1 MRSLVL
7 TFFMMMSVTAPA
19 STLVCADV
27 FADDLRA
34 ELSEP
39 GRKLFVAL
47 TYMPYLLA
55 PDRVRWENFNNA
67 KLLKTEFAAYA
78 KHLET
83 LSPEARANE
92 RRQLLRAFSQHHV
105 LQKAFEALATPKS
118 GEYLPGQYGIHRAHL
133 KGVIEALRELP
144 PDFRPAV
151 ARLKPDLKNVDPNP
165 AAVELLSKH
174 RQTFRRVFPVTGFKN
189 YKAYET
195 ALRASEDPLVKRAIE
210 LIDGDQIQVGMR
222 RPEGGRFWI
231 PKTGFQ
237 SQHATGSSRG
247 LMDPNRRDLVESHML
262 GEPPSDYAARSPD
275 LKPKYATLMVKE
287 GNGLGNYHAIVDH
300 YGPDVYLF
308 KTKEIA
314 DRMTFFMGDSL
325 NQLVLGRITM
335 NGQPKNIDEMMIPW
349 SKRLLMVPYMV
360 ENLAQGY
367 FGRPSSPSSLAP
379 EITPKMKMYYTH
391 DYWEA
396 QIFGR
401 VDLDMVEAFR
411 FEKTPPEGEFLT
423 ELRRRGIKIYDARTS
438 EVVEWQEV
446 AP

>member
-1 MRSLVL
+1 
-7 TFFMMMSVTAPA
+7 MMISVAAPA

-27 FADDLRA
+27 FADDLSA
-34 ELSEP
+34 ELSAP
-39 GRKLFVAL
+39 GEKLFAAL
-47 TYMPYLLA
+47 RQMPYLLA
-55 PDRVRWENFNNA
+55 TDRVRWENFNNA
-67 KLLKTEFAAYA
+67 KLLKSEFAAYA
-78 KHLET
+78 ESLRT

-105 LQKAFEALATPKS
+105 LQRAFEALATPKP

-133 KGVIEALRELP
+133 KDVIAALRELP
-144 PDFRPAV
+144 PDFRPAL

-165 AAVELLSKH
+165 AAAELLSKH
-174 RQTFRRVFPVTGFKN
+174 RETFHRVFPETGFEN
-189 YKAYET
+189 YKAFET
-195 ALRASEDPLVKRAIE
+195 ALRASEDPLVKKALE
-210 LIDGDQIQVGMR
+210 LIDGDQIQVAMR

-231 PKTGFQ
+231 PKAGFQ
-237 SQHATGSSRG
+237 NQHATGTSRG
-247 LMDPNRRDLVESHML
+247 LMSPTRRDAVEGHMT
-262 GEPPSDYAARSPD
+262 GQPPADYAQLSPD

-287 GNGLGNYHAIVDH
+287 GNGVQNYHHVVDH

-308 KTKEIA
+308 KTPA
-314 DRMTFFMGDSL
+314 VAPRMTFFMGDSL
-325 NQLVLGRITM
+325 NQVIYTSLT
-335 NGQPKNIDEMMIPW
+335 GQPKNVDEMMIPW
-349 SKRLLMVPYMV
+349 ENRLLMVPYMV
-360 ENLAQGY
+360 ANLAQGS
-367 FGRPSSPSSLAP
+367 FGRPSPSTSLPP
-379 EITPKMKMYYTH
+379 EITPKMKMNYVH

-411 FEKTPPEGEFLT
+411 FEKTPPEGEFLA